1 VQLRSVCFIDF
12 YASKMVVVV
21 VIAGKIPSIV
31 YCFDNAFG
39 CTLLFVLVSRVL
51 RAIVGVI
58 DKVSCRRNNC

>member
-1 VQLRSVCFIDF
+1 MPRRYGCGD
-12 YASKMVVVV
+12 VVVV
-21 VIAGKIPSIV
+21 NAGKIPSIV

-58 DKVSCRRNNC
+58 DNGFVST

>member
-1 VQLRSVCFIDF
+1 
-12 YASKMVVVV
+12 MVVVV